1 MMMMIINDAVDFRGI
16 GGWEKVDKLARALID
31 LSGLAV
37 TNSQAREI
45 TELHQALPAYDKLP
59 LEFKATPRKPSRGRF
74 GRKRSGHTGVEVEQ
88 MKR

>member
-1 MMMMIINDAVDFRGI
+1 MDQ
-16 GGWEKVDKLARALID
+16 LARALID

-45 TELHQALPAYDKLP
+45 KKLYEALSLYDKKP
-59 LEFKATPRKPSRGRF
+59 QEFRPVPRKASRGRF
-74 GRKRSGHTGVEVEQ
+74 GRSKSGHVGLDH

>member
-1 MMMMIINDAVDFRGI
+1 MDSRGI
-16 GGWEKVDKLARALID
+16 AGWDRVDQLARALID

-45 TELHQALPAYDKLP
+45 KKLYEALSLYDKKP
-59 LEFKATPRKPSRGRF
+59 LEFRPVPRKASRGRF
-74 GRKRSGHTGVEVEQ
+74 GRSKSGHVGLDH